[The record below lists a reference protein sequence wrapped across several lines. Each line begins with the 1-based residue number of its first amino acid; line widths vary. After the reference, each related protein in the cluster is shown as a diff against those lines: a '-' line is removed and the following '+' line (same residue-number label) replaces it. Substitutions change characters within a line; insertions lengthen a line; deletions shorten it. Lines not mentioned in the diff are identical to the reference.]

1 MEYKSK
7 YTGEEVEERLEKTDN
22 LETDLTN
29 LEEDFS
35 RSTYI
40 WEITDASGIVS
51 LSRYERIKSAN
62 LILILFNNNYYVVN
76 RKEISSAGN
85 ILLVSTFTSN
95 PSSDSSSLAMNYN
108 IQIVITKDE
117 DSGITYVV
125 GRTVREIVSPIELC
139 RVGGKTLIG
148 NPSRNIEVGEDNVQS
163 NWEESDLNSDS
174 YIKNKTHGFIPTSI
188 ITTQG
193 EYIISSKAN
202 AFRFKGVITKFPK
215 PGQAVGV
222 GTELL
227 IRYYQNYIRI
237 EGSVDSE
244 HPVEVGN
251 LTHLSD
257 IYIPETVA
265 RTTSKLPNPYYLTLN
280 INGGATT
287 DNGTTTKYNG
297 DTNKI
302 IELYSPTTQGEKG
315 QFLVWGDIPEWK
327 SFKDLKNVN
336 IPWSFITNSPTTVG
350 GYGIT
355 NVYDKDTIDAKFN
368 DIKYTFKT
376 LYNNNEDLKFVTIR
390 NIAKDAVP
398 DTLPNPKSLI
408 VDLGNK
414 DANFSYDGEEERKLL
429 LNDFVSSKIEDKL
442 DTYSKT
448 FAAVATSGE
457 YSDLLNAPEAL
468 PNPNTLTIYVNGKSK
483 IYKGNEPVK
492 VELNIPT
499 ESSLTEAGFIKSD
512 AIPTELPNP
521 HALGIITDGT
531 KRSYK
536 GTSPVD
542 IEIPTERKIKEDWN
556 FVQNS
561 DLNSVAFSGDY
572 GDLKNAPTEIATAMP
587 KIVLKT
593 LNGSLTEPIVGLNPN
608 ICYEYIQRG
617 LDEKQNKWVTYPLYI
632 PRLINLD
639 LSVNNSWTVRAAF
652 NNENYLS
659 SIVRFQSGFGDV
671 IWENGVEPTVEG
683 KAVLEIKFNITYNRH
698 IIGSWKVFKHKKFS
712 YPEFS
717 DV

>member
-29 LEEDFS
+29 LEENFS
-35 RSTYI
+35 RSTCI
-40 WEITDASGIVS
+40 WEIIDASGIVS

-62 LILILFNNNYYVVN
+62 LIMILFNNNYYVVN
-76 RKEISSAGN
+76 RKEITPTGN

-117 DSGITYVV
+117 ESGITYVV
-125 GRTVREIVSPIELC
+125 RRTVREIVSPVELC
-139 RVGGKTLIG
+139 KVGGKTLIG
-148 NPSRNIEVGEDNVQS
+148 NPGKNIEVGEDNVQS
-163 NWEESDLNSDS
+163 NWEESDINSDS

-202 AFRFKGVITKFPK
+202 AYRFKGVIIKFPK
-215 PGQAVGV
+215 PGQATGV

-227 IRYYQNYIRI
+227 IHYYQNYIII

-251 LTHLSD
+251 LTPLSD

-265 RTTSKLPNPYYLTLN
+265 RTTSKLPNPHYLTLN
-280 INGGATT
+280 I
-287 DNGTTTKYNG
+287 NGTTTKYNG

-355 NVYDKDTIDAKFN
+355 NVYDKDTIDGKFN
-368 DIKYTFKT
+368 DIKTTFSL

-390 NIAKDAVP
+390 NIAIDAVP
-398 DTLPNPKSLI
+398 DTLPNPKVLF
-408 VDLGNK
+408 VRLGSKNT
-414 DANFSYDGEEERKLL
+414 NFSYDGKEYRELL
-429 LNDFVSSKIEDKL
+429 LDEFVDGEIDKKL
-442 DTYSKT
+442 DAYGKT
-448 FAAVATSGE
+448 FAAVATSGD
-457 YSDLLNAPEAL
+457 YGDLKNVPEAL
-468 PNPNTLTIYVNGKSK
+468 PNPNTLTIYVNGKST
-483 IYKGNEPVK
+483 IYKGNEKATVT
-492 VELNIPT
+492 LNIPT
-499 ESSLTEAGFIKSD
+499 ETSLTEAGFIKSD

-521 HALGIITDGT
+521 YALGIITDGT

-542 IEIPTERKIKEDWN
+542 IEIPTKRKIKEDWN

-587 KIVLKT
+587 KIVLET

-632 PRLINLD
+632 PRLIDLD

-652 NNENYLS
+652 NNENYYS

-671 IWENGVEPTVEG
+671 IWENGVEPTIEG
-683 KAVLEIKFNITYNRH
+683 KAIIEIKFNITYNRH

>member
-22 LETDLTN
+22 LETNLTN

-35 RSTYI
+35 RSTCI
-40 WEITDASGIVS
+40 WEITDSSGIIS
-51 LSRYERIKSAN
+51 SSRYEGIKSAN
-62 LILILFNNNYYVVN
+62 LIIIVFNNNYYIVN
-76 RKEISSAGN
+76 RKEISPAGV
-85 ILLVSTFTSN
+85 ITIISTFTIN
-95 PSSDSSSLAMNYN
+95 PSRDSSSLALNYN
-108 IQIVITKDE
+108 LQIVITKDE
-117 DSGITYVV
+117 ETGITYVV
-125 GRTVREIVSPIELC
+125 TRSVREIVSPAELC
-139 RVGGKTLIG
+139 RVGGETLIG
-148 NPSRNIEVGEDNVQS
+148 NPGENIEVGEDNIQS

-202 AFRFKGVITKFPK
+202 AFRFKGVISKFPK
-215 PGQAVGV
+215 PSQVTMV

-227 IRYYQNYIRI
+227 IRYYQNYIII

-251 LTHLSD
+251 LTPLSD

-265 RTTSKLPNPYYLTLN
+265 RTTSKLPNPHYLTLK

-297 DTNKI
+297 DTSKI

-327 SFKDLKNVN
+327 SFKDLNNIN

-350 GYGIT
+350 DYGIT
-355 NVYDKDTIDAKFN
+355 DVYDKDTIDGKFD
-368 DIKYTFKT
+368 DIKFTFRT
-376 LYNNNEDLKFVTIR
+376 LYNNNEDLEFGTIR

-398 DTLPNPKSLI
+398 DTLPNPNVLF
-408 VDLGNK
+408 VRLGSKNTS
-414 DANFSYDGEEERKLL
+414 FSYDGTEYRELL
-429 LNDFVSSKIEDKL
+429 LDEFVDSEIEKELEEYDKQ
-442 DTYSKT
+442 
-448 FAAVATSGE
+448 FADVATSGK
-457 YSDLLNAPEAL
+457 YSDLLNAPKAL
-468 PNPNTLTIYVNGKSK
+468 PNPNTLTIYVNGKSTT
-483 IYKGNEPVK
+483 YNGNEKTTVT
-492 VELNIPT
+492 LNIPT
-499 ESSLTEAGFIKSD
+499 ETSLTEAGFIKSD

-542 IEIPTERKIKEDWN
+542 IEIPTERKIKEEWE

-561 DLNSVAFSGDY
+561 DLNNVAFSGDY

-587 KIVLKT
+587 KIVLET

-632 PRLINLD
+632 PRLIDLD

-683 KAVLEIKFNITYNRH
+683 KAVIEIKFNITYNRH